1 MVTAS
6 AALGSPWACST
17 AMRSAG
23 SRVSAN
29 PIHQHG
35 RHSICHSDA
44 IAHEDTKGRQR
55 SATRS
60 ALVGSRRLRG
70 RGALRGIGAGD
81 RRGSGRGACLP
92 ASRPRAHRS
101 ASATDRSRRRNQ
113 TNHTNTW
120 RYRWWASRSSS
131 AGRGASWLENGKDMP
146 DARERDA
153 RVRHPGAQWKAS
165 TRYQTGAA
173 AARA

>member
-70 RGALRGIGAGD
+70 RGALRGIGRVIAEVRDVARVCRHRGHVLID
-81 RRGSGRGACLP
+81 QRLQPIALGGGTKPTTRTRGATGGGHRAAPLRAAAHRGSRTGRTC
-92 ASRPRAHRS
+92 
-101 ASATDRSRRRNQ
+101 Q
-113 TNHTNTW
+113 
-120 RYRWWASRSSS
+120 
-131 AGRGASWLENGKDMP
+131 MP
-146 DARERDA
+146 GSGTP
-153 RVRHPGAQWKAS
+153 VCVTPGAQWKAS